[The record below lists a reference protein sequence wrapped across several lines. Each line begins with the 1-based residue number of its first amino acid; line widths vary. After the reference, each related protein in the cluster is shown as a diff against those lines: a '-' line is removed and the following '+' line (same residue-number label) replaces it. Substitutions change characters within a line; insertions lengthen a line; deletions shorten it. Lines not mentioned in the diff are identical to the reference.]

1 MRVLL
6 SCHARHNNMR
16 HFSKHFTFFIFYFF
30 AFRGQKTER
39 NEKKSEKRTS
49 KRIFE
54 EMPRI
59 ERYCMNERVICR
71 Y

>member
-1 MRVLL
+1 MRILL

-16 HFSKHFTFFIFYFF
+16 HFPKHFTFLYFIF
-30 AFRGQKTER
+30 AIRGQKTER
-39 NEKKSEKRTS
+39 NEGKSEKRTL

-54 EMPRI
+54 EMPRF